1 MEARRLAEAWP
12 TLQKK
17 RAFRRVGCEAVRF
30 KARFFPA
37 ATEPV
42 GAGGFAEAEAADVG
56 ARGSTEAEAAAAEA
70 AEPGVAEAGVAEAA
84 VAETSL
90 SGSSALSKIS
100 MSSSWKSCTQSSMAG
115 RPETVCHTDQSE
127 QS

>member
-1 MEARRLAEAWP
+1 MPRLGRRF
-12 TLQKK
+12 KK

-56 ARGSTEAEAAAAEA
+56 ARGSTEAEAAAAET
-70 AEPGVAEAGVAEAA
+70 AEPGVAEAVL
-84 VAETSL
+84 AETAL
-90 SGSSALSKIS
+90 SGSSALSKMS